1 MKENVTCVK
10 VHVAIARGGGGGVW
24 GWGRGRW
31 MVGAGTIQCFLDMR
45 LIFVGAHFLD
55 RGERSRI

>member
-10 VHVAIARGGGGGVW
+10 VHVATARGGGDGMW
-24 GWGRGRW
+24 GWGRW

-45 LIFVGAHFLD
+45 FIFVGAHFLD